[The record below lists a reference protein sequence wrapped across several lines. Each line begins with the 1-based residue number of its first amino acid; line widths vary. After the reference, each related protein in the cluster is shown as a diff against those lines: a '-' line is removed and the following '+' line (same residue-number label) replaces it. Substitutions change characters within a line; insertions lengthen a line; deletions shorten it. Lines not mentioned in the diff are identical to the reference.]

1 MDKTRS
7 TNAAPPLETDGQDV
21 AEDALAKGLRAG
33 DPAAFERIVR
43 TYGGRLLAVTRR
55 ILHDEELARDA
66 VQDAFVTAFRARK
79 TFAATARD
87 STWLHRIAVNAALMK
102 LRTQRRHPETSIDE
116 LLPSFRD
123 DGHFALSLE
132 SWEEPVDVAI
142 GRRETAAFVR
152 GAIDKLPESYR
163 TVLMLR
169 DIEGLDNE
177 EAARMLGITPNAVKI
192 RLHRARMA
200 LRTLIAPELEK
211 RSA

>member
-1 MDKTRS
+1 MEPTRS
-7 TNAAPPLETDGQDV
+7 TGVAPSDDQDV
-21 AEDALAKGLRAG
+21 AEEALAKGLRAG

-66 VQDAFVTAFRARK
+66 VQDAFVSAYRARK
-79 TFAATARD
+79 TFAASARV

-123 DGHFALSLE
+123 DGHFAQSFV
-132 SWEEPVDVAI
+132 SWDEPVDVAI
-142 GRRETAAFVR
+142 GRRETAEFVR
-152 GAIDKLPESYR
+152 SAIDKLPESYR

-169 DIEGLDNE
+169 DIEGLDTD
-177 EAARMLGITPNAVKI
+177 EAAKMLGITTNAVKI
-192 RLHRARMA
+192 RLHRARLA
-200 LRTLIAPELEK
+200 LRSLIAPELEK
-211 RSA
+211 RGA